1 MSELKKVEESVVDVA
16 LERIKELTDTR
27 NLIESKKVE
36 LESHKR
42 DLSAIET
49 INGVGSDEYKV
60 KNELISMTT
69 DEITKLEGKVS
80 ELSYKKSELKPVLDE
95 VAAQFEKELKEEQ
108 EREYH
113 IEIGTTDDESGKNN
127 GKKVFK
133 ELVDYIQHD
142 VEWTAKT
149 APGLMMLDRNM
160 QENKPWVQSK
170 EFDGVIILRSANVL
184 VLWRSVLEEM
194 HGKGSLEARKFLSCW
209 TNCGK
214 GITDA
219 VREIQKHHETTR
231 VLGANLNTIESEFN
245 ISFDDIS
252 SENNN
257 ETIQDEVSPEI

>member
-1 MSELKKVEESVVDVA
+1 MSELKKVEKSAVDVA

-27 NLIESKKVE
+27 NLIESKRVE
-36 LESHKR
+36 LETHNR

-49 INGVGSDEYKV
+49 INGVASDEYKV
-60 KNELISMTT
+60 KRELISMTT
-69 DEITKLEGKVS
+69 DEINKLDNKVS

-95 VAAQFEKELKEEQ
+95 VAAQFEKELKDEQ

-113 IEIGTTDDESGKNN
+113 IEIGSTDEETGKTN

-133 ELVDYIQHD
+133 ELMDYIQHD

-194 HGKGSLEARKFLSCW
+194 HGKGSYEAKKFLGCW
-209 TNCGK
+209 ANCGK

-245 ISFDDIS
+245 ISFDDMPT
-252 SENNN
+252 E
-257 ETIQDEVSPEI
+257 EVDTIEDEVSPEV